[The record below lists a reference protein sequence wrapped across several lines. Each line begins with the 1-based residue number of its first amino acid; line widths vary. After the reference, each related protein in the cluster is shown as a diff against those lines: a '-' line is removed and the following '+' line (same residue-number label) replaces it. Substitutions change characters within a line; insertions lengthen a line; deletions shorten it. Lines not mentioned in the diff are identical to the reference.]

1 MENYIIFSSNF
12 FSEEEVGENLN
23 NENDDI
29 SNMVFDDD
37 MEAAATKIQAAF
49 KGHKTRKELEKKDDN
64 KSDETPI
71 NDEVLEPGQEENEIP
86 VDEPLAKQVF
96 ISYTTDDEDEKEG
109 NEKIGSRQSTAKES
123 ERNSGKNNFNF

>member
-12 FSEEEVGENLN
+12 FSEEEVEENLN

-64 KSDETPI
+64 KSDETPM
-71 NDEVLEPGQEENEIP
+71 NDEILEPGQEENEIP

>member
-71 NDEVLEPGQEENEIP
+71 NDEILEPGQEENEIP

>member
-29 SNMVFDDD
+29 RNMVFDDD

-71 NDEVLEPGQEENEIP
+71 NDEILEPGQEENEIP

>member
-64 KSDETPI
+64 KSDETPM
-71 NDEVLEPGQEENEIP
+71 NDEILEPGQEENEIP